1 MTHTADTRSGE
12 PLAPFHEVRIG
23 RDEPVEIR
31 RSFEENGYLFFKGAL
46 DAETVLR
53 AKEDI
58 SGVLRRQGFMQKGTA
73 EPRATP
79 GASAVE
85 VDSGPLY
92 RLKSPGKLMASPEL
106 QKAVDLAFGEQ
117 VRVAR
122 SIGFRYSMPTDAP
135 YLTPP
140 HQDHFYIRETDEFRM
155 IWIPLMDLEI
165 ANGGLA
171 IAAGSHRHGLQEHV
185 EFDGVYSYF
194 FKGRPQ
200 KGVRSED
207 IRGEWTSS
215 RFEVGDLLMFH
226 SCAVHRA
233 IPNTSGLVRLSLNT
247 ITYPARRPTMWQAER
262 TGPELEVFRE
272 QVKQIC
278 DARGIV
284 GDRFEEIQL
293 MAFKQGDDPSPEL
306 IARLEERRF
315 PNRRP
320 GAAASLPP
328 TRGR

>member
-1 MTHTADTRSGE
+1 MTLPSDSGSGE
-12 PLAPFHEVRIG
+12 TLSPFREVRIG
-23 RDEPVEIR
+23 RDDPAEIR

-46 DAETVLR
+46 NPETVLR
-53 AKEDI
+53 TRSDI
-58 SGVLRRQGFMQKGTA
+58 VGVLQRQGVMREDSA

-85 VDSGPLY
+85 VDFGPLY
-92 RLKSPGKLMASPEL
+92 KLKSPWELTASPEL
-106 QKAVDLAFGEQ
+106 QGAVDIAFGEK
-117 VRVAR
+117 VRVGR

-155 IWIPLMDLEI
+155 IWVPLMDMEI

-171 IAAGSHRHGLQEHV
+171 IAAGSHQHGLQEHV
-185 EFDGVYSYF
+185 EFDGVYSYY
-194 FKGRPQ
+194 FKGRTQ
-200 KGVRSED
+200 KGVRAED
-207 IRGEWTSS
+207 THGVWTSS

-226 SCAVHRA
+226 CCAVHRSL
-233 IPNTSGLVRLSLNT
+233 PNVSGLVRLSLNT

-262 TGPELEVFRE
+262 TGPELEVFRAE
-272 QVKQIC
+272 VERIC
-278 DARGIV
+278 KDQGIV

-306 IARLEERRF
+306 IAKLAAQLE
-315 PNRRP
+315 
-320 GAAASLPP
+320 
-328 TRGR
+328 

>member
-1 MTHTADTRSGE
+1 MTHPPDAGSNG
-12 PLAPFHEVRIG
+12 PPAPFHEVRIG
-23 RDEPVEIR
+23 RDDPAEIR
-31 RSFEENGYLFFKGAL
+31 RSYDENGYLFFKGAL
-46 DAETVLR
+46 NADTVLR

-58 SGVLRRQGFMQKGTA
+58 AGVLQQQSYMQKGSA

-85 VDSGPLY
+85 VDYGPLY
-92 RLKSPGKLMASPEL
+92 RLKSPWELMASPEL
-106 QKAVDLAFGEQ
+106 QEAVDIAYGEK
-117 VRVAR
+117 VRVGR

-155 IWIPLMDLEI
+155 IWVPLMDMEI

-171 IAAGSHRHGLQEHV
+171 IAAGSHKHGLQEHV

-194 FKGRPQ
+194 FKGRTQ
-200 KGVRSED
+200 KGVRPED
-207 IRGEWTSS
+207 IHGAWTSS
-215 RFEVGDLLMFH
+215 RFELGDLLMFH
-226 SCAVHRA
+226 CCAVHRSL
-233 IPNTSGLVRLSLNT
+233 PNVSGLIRLSLNT

-272 QVKQIC
+272 QVKRIC
-278 DARGIV
+278 DAQGIV

-293 MAFKQGDDPSPEL
+293 MAFKQGEDPSPEL
-306 IARLEERRF
+306 VAKLAAQLEGAAVS
-315 PNRRP
+315 NRRTP
-320 GAAASLPP
+320 KAG
-328 TRGR
+328 

>member
-1 MTHTADTRSGE
+1 MTKTPDARSGE
-12 PLAPFHEVRIG
+12 PLSPFHEVRIG
-23 RDEPVEIR
+23 RDEPAEIR
-31 RSFEENGYLFFKGAL
+31 RSFDENGYLFFKGAL
-46 DAETVLR
+46 NAETVLR

-58 SGVLRRQGFMQKGTA
+58 ARVLQEQGFMQKDTA

-79 GASAVE
+79 GASAVK

-92 RLKSPGKLMASPEL
+92 RLKSPGTLMASPEL
-106 QKAVDLAFGEQ
+106 QKAVDIAFGEK

-171 IAAGSHRHGLQEHV
+171 IAAGSHRHGLQDHV

-200 KGVRSED
+200 KGVRPED

-215 RFEVGDLLMFH
+215 RFEAGDLLMFH
-226 SCAVHRA
+226 CCAVHRA

-272 QVKQIC
+272 QVKRIC
-278 DARGIV
+278 DAQGIV

-306 IARLEERRF
+306 IAKLERRF
-315 PNRRP
+315 PNRRERQ
-320 GAAASLPP
+320 LPIAD
-328 TRGR
+328 

>member
-1 MTHTADTRSGE
+1 MTDTPDAESGD

-23 RDEPVEIR
+23 RDEPAEIR
-31 RSFEENGYLFFKGAL
+31 RSFDENGYLFFKGAL
-46 DAETVLR
+46 NTDTVLR

-58 SGVLRRQGFMQKGTA
+58 SGVLQQQGFMQEGSA

-92 RLKSPGKLMASPEL
+92 RLQSPGTLMTSPEL
-106 QKAVDLAFGEQ
+106 QKAVDIAFGEK
-117 VRVAR
+117 VRIAR

-171 IAAGSHRHGLQEHV
+171 IAAGSHRHGLQEHI

-200 KGVRSED
+200 KGVRPRD
-207 IRGEWTSS
+207 IRGAWTSS

-278 DARGIV
+278 DAQGIV

-306 IARLEERRF
+306 IAKLERRLERRLSS
-315 PNRRP
+315 RR
-320 GAAASLPP
+320 A
-328 TRGR
+328 RGG

>member
-1 MTHTADTRSGE
+1 MTKTPYARSGE
-12 PLAPFHEVRIG
+12 PFSPFHEVRIG
-23 RDEPVEIR
+23 RDEPAEIR
-31 RSFEENGYLFFKGAL
+31 RSFDENGYLFFKGAL
-46 DAETVLR
+46 DADTVLR

-58 SGVLRRQGFMQKGTA
+58 ARVLQEQGFMQKGSA

-92 RLKSPGKLMASPEL
+92 RLKSPGTLMASPEL
-106 QKAVDLAFGEQ
+106 QKAVDIAFGEK

-171 IAAGSHRHGLQEHV
+171 IAAGSHRHGLQDHV
-185 EFDGVYSYF
+185 EFDGIYSYF

-200 KGVRSED
+200 KGVRPED
-207 IRGEWTSS
+207 IRGAWTSS
-215 RFEVGDLLMFH
+215 RSKPGIS
-226 SCAVHRA
+226 SCSTVARS
-233 IPNTSGLVRLSLNT
+233 IGQFPT
-247 ITYPARRPTMWQAER
+247 PAAW
-262 TGPELEVFRE
+262 
-272 QVKQIC
+272 
-278 DARGIV
+278 
-284 GDRFEEIQL
+284 
-293 MAFKQGDDPSPEL
+293 
-306 IARLEERRF
+306 
-315 PNRRP
+315 
-320 GAAASLPP
+320 
-328 TRGR
+328 

>member
-1 MTHTADTRSGE
+1 MNHPHDAGSGE
-12 PLAPFHEVRIG
+12 QPAPFHEVRID
-23 RDEPVEIR
+23 RDDPDGIR

-46 DAETVLR
+46 NPETVLR
-53 AKEDI
+53 ARSDI
-58 SGVLRRQGFMQKGTA
+58 AGVLQQQGYMQKGSA
-73 EPRATP
+73 EPRATL

-85 VDSGPLY
+85 VDFGPLY
-92 RLKSPGKLMASPEL
+92 RLASPWELMASPEL
-106 QKAVDLAFGEQ
+106 QEAVDISFGEK
-117 VRVAR
+117 VRVGR

-155 IWIPLMDLEI
+155 IWVPLMDMEI

-171 IAAGSHRHGLQEHV
+171 IAAGSHQHGLQEHV

-194 FKGRPQ
+194 FKGRTQ
-200 KGVRSED
+200 KGVRPED
-207 IRGEWTSS
+207 IHGGWTSS

-226 SCAVHRA
+226 SCAVHRSL
-233 IPNTSGLVRLSLNT
+233 PNVSGLIRLSLNT

-272 QVKQIC
+272 QVKRIC
-278 DARGIV
+278 DAQGIV

-293 MAFKQGDDPSPEL
+293 MAFKQGEDPSPEL
-306 IARLEERRF
+306 VAKLAAQLERRF
-315 PNRRP
+315 PT
-320 GAAASLPP
+320 AE
-328 TRGR
+328 

>member
-1 MTHTADTRSGE
+1 MPHTADTRSGE
-12 PLAPFHEVRIG
+12 PLAPFHEVRID
-23 RDEPVEIR
+23 RDEPAEIR
-31 RSFEENGYLFFKGAL
+31 RSFDENGYLFFKGAL
-46 DAETVLR
+46 DAGTVLR

-58 SGVLRRQGFMQKGTA
+58 SSVLRQQGFMQKGSA

-106 QKAVDLAFGEQ
+106 QKAVDIAFGEK

-171 IAAGSHRHGLQEHV
+171 IAAGSHRHGLREHV

-200 KGVRSED
+200 KGVRPED
-207 IRGEWTSS
+207 IRGQWTSS

-262 TGPELEVFRE
+262 TGPELEVFRD

-278 DARGIV
+278 DAQGIV

-306 IARLEERRF
+306 IARLERRLER
-315 PNRRP
+315 
-320 GAAASLPP
+320 A
-328 TRGR
+328 

>member
-23 RDEPVEIR
+23 RDEPAEIR
-31 RSFEENGYLFFKGAL
+31 RSFDENGYLFFKGAL
-46 DAETVLR
+46 DAGTVLR

-58 SGVLRRQGFMQKGTA
+58 SSVLQQQGFMQKGSA
-73 EPRATP
+73 EPPATP

-106 QKAVDLAFGEQ
+106 QKAVDIAFGEQ

-171 IAAGSHRHGLQEHV
+171 IAAGSHRHGLRDHV

-200 KGVRSED
+200 KGVRPED
-207 IRGEWTSS
+207 IRGQWTSS

-272 QVKQIC
+272 QVKRIC
-278 DARGIV
+278 DAQGFV
-284 GDRFEEIQL
+284 DDRFEEIQL

-306 IARLEERRF
+306 IARLERRLER
-315 PNRRP
+315 
-320 GAAASLPP
+320 A
-328 TRGR
+328 

>member
-1 MTHTADTRSGE
+1 M
-12 PLAPFHEVRIG
+12 
-23 RDEPVEIR
+23 
-31 RSFEENGYLFFKGAL
+31 
-46 DAETVLR
+46 
-53 AKEDI
+53 
-58 SGVLRRQGFMQKGTA
+58 
-73 EPRATP
+73 
-79 GASAVE
+79 
-85 VDSGPLY
+85 
-92 RLKSPGKLMASPEL
+92 
-106 QKAVDLAFGEQ
+106 AVDIAFGEK
-117 VRVAR
+117 VRIAR

-165 ANGGLA
+165 DNGGLA

-200 KGVRSED
+200 KGVRPED

-262 TGPELEVFRE
+262 TGAGTGSLPGAGEADL
-272 QVKQIC
+272 
-278 DARGIV
+278 
-284 GDRFEEIQL
+284 
-293 MAFKQGDDPSPEL
+293 
-306 IARLEERRF
+306 
-315 PNRRP
+315 RRP
-320 GAAASLPP
+320 GHRRRPLRRDPAHGLQAGGRSQSGTDREVGAAVS
-328 TRGR
+328 

>member
-1 MTHTADTRSGE
+1 MTQPSDWGSNE
-12 PLAPFHEVRIG
+12 PLPPFHEVRIG
-23 RDEPVEIR
+23 RDDPAEIR

-46 DAETVLR
+46 NPETVLR
-53 AKEDI
+53 ARSDI
-58 SGVLRRQGFMQKGTA
+58 AAVLQRQGVMQEDSA
-73 EPRATP
+73 EPRAMP

-85 VDSGPLY
+85 VEMEPLY
-92 RLKSPGKLMASPEL
+92 RLTSPWELTASPEL
-106 QKAVDLAFGEQ
+106 QEAVDIAFGEK
-117 VRVAR
+117 VRVGR

-155 IWIPLMDLEI
+155 IWVPLMDMEI

-171 IAAGSHRHGLQEHV
+171 IAAGSHKHGLQEHV

-194 FKGRPQ
+194 FKGRTQ
-200 KGVRSED
+200 KGVRPED
-207 IRGEWTSS
+207 TRGVWTSS

-226 SCAVHRA
+226 CCAVHRSL
-233 IPNTSGLVRLSLNT
+233 PNVSGLIRLSLNT

-262 TGPELEVFRE
+262 TGPELEVFRAE
-272 QVKQIC
+272 VEQIC
-278 DARGIV
+278 KDQGIV

-306 IARLEERRF
+306 IAQLERRLSC
-315 PNRRP
+315 RR
-320 GAAASLPP
+320 A
-328 TRGR
+328 RGG